1 MFVFDDLQ
9 VAFSQ
14 NLVRYRFF
22 LCLLLLLTQILHF
35 DIFILST
42 TTFIAIILVVVV
54 LVSVAVRNPCLSS
67 HFDQRGRSGQHLLVI
82 RSPVEVVQNAAIG
95 LITCAVRKHT
105 SLKKSLFSVLD
116 LPTTLR
122 ENPLK
127 VLHHISLLFVV

>member
-14 NLVRYRFF
+14 NLVRYRFY

-35 DIFILST
+35 DIFILSK
-42 TTFIAIILVVVV
+42 TTFIVVV
-54 LVSVAVRNPCLSS
+54 LVSVVDITPRNPSA
-67 HFDQRGRSGQHLLVI
+67 QRGQHLLVI

-95 LITCAVRKHT
+95 LITCAVRQHT

-127 VLHHISLLFVV
+127 VLHHITLLFVV